1 MATLTIRNVPTKVVR
16 ALKAQAERNRRSMEQ
31 EVRDIIEAQV
41 GDRASAIAQ
50 IERAWRSQ
58 KRSPKADEIEAWV
71 DQLATS
77 YQILP
82 MDTSCFREWG
92 RLMDGKP
99 DQLVEDGMIAATA
112 RVHRLIIATRNERDF
127 RLLNVRFINPFKSG

>member
-1 MATLTIRNVPTKVVR
+1 MSKYLLDTNIVSELRKQRPHGALVAWLNDQEDEQLFLSAVTLGE
-16 ALKAQAERNRRSMEQ
+16 LQS
-31 EVRDIIEAQV
+31 
-41 GDRASAIAQ
+41 G
-50 IERAWRSQ
+50 IERTRHQ
-58 KRSPKADEIEAWV
+58 DPVKADEIEAWV